1 MCGFIGYISK
11 KNSPRNKKTEI
22 KFKKYFNFLSNRG
35 PDFKEEKKI
44 LNFDNLIHVGF
55 SRLAIQD
62 VSSKSNKIFHNK
74 DKMILGQKVV
84 CIEESRIVKNSNRI
98 IICFLV
104 YKYYLT

>member
-74 DKMILGQKVV
+74 DKMILFNG
-84 CIEESRIVKNSNRI
+84 
-98 IICFLV
+98 CFIFLLW
-104 YKYYLT
+104 YLA